1 MEKDELFEEAARL
14 IVENKMASASFL
26 QRKFM
31 LGYHR
36 AGKIIDQLKRY
47 SIIGEFEG
55 TLPREVLFDNVES
68 LNEFLEKIK

>member
-14 IVENKMASASFL
+14 VVENKTASASFL
-26 QRKFM
+26 QRKFA

-36 AGKIIDQLKRY
+36 AGKIIDQLERY

-55 TLPREVLFDNVES
+55 ILPREVLFDNVDS

>member
-1 MEKDELFEEAARL
+1 MEKDELFEEAAKL

-26 QRKFM
+26 QRKFS

-36 AGKIIDQLKRY
+36 AGKIIDQLETY
-47 SIIGEFEG
+47 SIIGEFKG
-55 TLPREVLFDNVES
+55 TLPREVLFDDVDS

>member
-1 MEKDELFEEAARL
+1 MERDELFKEAAIL

-26 QRKFM
+26 QRKLI

-36 AGKIIDQLKRY
+36 AGRIIDQLEHY
-47 SIIGEFEG
+47 GIIGEFEG
-55 TLPREVLFDNVES
+55 RLPREVLFHRLED